1 MYVNKDSASGS
12 IDIYRSELK
21 MISGI
26 ILASGFSKR
35 MKMDKLS
42 LKINGTSIIE
52 SVIKA
57 ASESLLDEI
66 LIIYRD
72 IKIKEIAD
80 KYCIRTFFNSNANL
94 GLSEAIKLGVRN
106 ANINAQAYLF
116 LVGDQPFLTCDVID
130 QIIKSYN
137 RRCYS
142 IVVPIYNGKKGN
154 PVLFSSKYKE
164 RLLRLE
170 GDTGGREI
178 IATDGRQIYFE
189 NIVQSKAGL
198 DIDTYEEYITYS

>member
-1 MYVNKDSASGS
+1 
-12 IDIYRSELK
+12 

-42 LKINGTSIIE
+42 LEINGIPIIE

-57 ASESLLDEI
+57 ANKSLLDEI

-80 KYCIRTFFNSNANL
+80 KYCIRTFFNGNANL
-94 GLSEAIKLGVRN
+94 GQSESIKLGVRN
-106 ANINAQAYLF
+106 SDINAQAYLF
-116 LVGDQPFLTCDVID
+116 LVGDQPFITSDVID
-130 QIIKSYN
+130 QIINSYN
-137 RRCYS
+137 RKHYS
-142 IVVPIYNGKKGN
+142 IVVPTYNGKKGS
-154 PVLFSSKYKE
+154 PVLFSSIYKE
-164 RLLRLE
+164 KLLSLE

-178 IATDGRQIYFE
+178 IANEGTQIYFE
-189 NIVQSKAGL
+189 NITQSKAGL
-198 DIDTYEEYITYS
+198 DIDTYEDYIRYS